1 MLAHLHW
8 HYSSSWKW
16 LSNLLLVSMQ
26 IFSAFLT
33 PMHTVSNTVTGKCRR
48 NCSQTWEFLAV
59 QGWKTGH
66 AVGTIAIKS
75 NYLVVNG
82 FFKWDRCSWRNFCYF
97 YRVQCCW
104 YALIWSIDRVE
115 LAAPSCPPAASTFIL
130 LNTDLHCKVNAMWWD
145 HESTSKDYLRG
156 FVFLFLFFF
165 NPSIESISVGVSD
178 IFLGTRKIVKVI
190 WNFMCLV

>member
-82 FFKWDRCSWRNFCYF
+82 FFKWDRCSWRNFSYF

-156 FVFLFLFFF
+156 FVFFCCFFLIHQSNQYQLEFQIYFW
-165 NPSIESISVGVSD
+165 VRGR
-178 IFLGTRKIVKVI
+178 L
-190 WNFMCLV
+190 

>member
-1 MLAHLHW
+1 
-8 HYSSSWKW
+8 
-16 LSNLLLVSMQ
+16 MQ

-48 NCSQTWEFLAV
+48 NCSQTWVF
-59 QGWKTGH
+59 GSWKTGH

-115 LAAPSCPPAASTFIL
+115 LAAPSFPPAASTFIL
-130 LNTDLHCKVNAMWWD
+130 LNTNLHCKVNAWRCGGI
-145 HESTSKDYLRG
+145 TNPPQKIIFG
-156 FVFLFLFFF
+156 VLFFF
-165 NPSIESISVGVSD
+165 KSINQINISWSFRYISGYEEDCKGNLKFYVPGIDLHWV
-178 IFLGTRKIVKVI
+178 FY
-190 WNFMCLV
+190 

>member
-1 MLAHLHW
+1 
-8 HYSSSWKW
+8 
-16 LSNLLLVSMQ
+16 MQ

-33 PMHTVSNTVTGKCRR
+33 PMHTVSNTVTGKCWR

-156 FVFLFLFFF
+156 FVFFFW
-165 NPSIESISVGVSD
+165 SINRINISWSFRYISGYEEDCKGNLKFYVPGIDLQWV
-178 IFLGTRKIVKVI
+178 FY
-190 WNFMCLV
+190 

>member
-1 MLAHLHW
+1 
-8 HYSSSWKW
+8 
-16 LSNLLLVSMQ
+16 MQ

-115 LAAPSCPPAASTFIL
+115 LAAPSFPPAASTFIL
-130 LNTDLHCKVNAMWWD
+130 LNTDLHCKVNAWRCGGIMNPPQKIIFW
-145 HESTSKDYLRG
+145 G
-156 FVFLFLFFF
+156 FFF
-165 NPSIESISVGVSD
+165 LVFFKSINQINISWSSRYISGYEEDCKGNLKFYVPGIDLHSV
-178 IFLGTRKIVKVI
+178 FY
-190 WNFMCLV
+190 